1 MFRQAIRRFHGVGR
15 TTRGTTR
22 LVQVP
27 LRRQGWPITKAPG
40 MIGGRFYSINTEGED
55 ISDSIDKI
63 SIGEYHR
70 VADEYLETLADEL
83 ETLAED
89 NPQVDAELSHGVL
102 TLVLPP
108 YGTYVI
114 NKQPPNQQIW
124 LSSPVSGPKRF
135 DLIKSRW
142 ITLRDNSSLTE
153 TLETELSSALGN
165 ETKLDVQQ

>member
-1 MFRQAIRRFHGVGR
+1 MFRQAIRRFHGTGR
-15 TTRGTTR
+15 ANRLAPR

-27 LRRQGWPITKAPG
+27 LGRQWRHITNSPCV
-40 MIGGRFYSINTEGED
+40 IGGRFYSINTVGED
-55 ISDSIDKI
+55 VSDAIDNI

-83 ETLAED
+83 ETLAEEY
-89 NPQVDAELSHGVL
+89 PQVDAELSHGVL

-153 TLETELSSALGN
+153 TLETELSSALGS